1 MTGLEA
7 GPLTEEHRAA
17 MLELGTSTLF
27 EAGRATN
34 AVEALDPQIRPVWSG
49 ARICGPAYPVT
60 CTPGD
65 NFAVHRGLE
74 RCPAGWVL
82 VAAGGGAI
90 VGYWGEILTVAAQER
105 GVAGFVVDGGARDI
119 DALQDRGFP
128 VFARGV
134 GMRGA
139 TKTAPGRVGRPAVVG
154 GATVA
159 VGDIVVADT
168 DGVAIIAQD
177 GIAEVLA
184 AARSRQVA
192 EQEMVRQLKAGVSTM
207 DLFRL
212 REFDPDRWGD
222 RPRA

>member
-1 MTGLEA
+1 MTDSMA
-7 GPLTEEHRAA
+7 GPLAEEQRAA
-17 MLELGTSTLF
+17 LLELGTSTLF

-34 AVEALDPQIRPVWSG
+34 AVEAMDPQIRPVWSG
-49 ARICGPAYPVT
+49 ARTCGPAYPVT

-82 VAAGGGAI
+82 VAAGGGAV
-90 VGYWGEILTVAAQER
+90 VGYWGEILTVAAQLR
-105 GVAGFVVDGGARDI
+105 GVAGFVVDGGARDV
-119 DALQDRGFP
+119 DALQGRGFP
-128 VFARGV
+128 VFARGI

-159 VGDIVVADT
+159 PGDIVVADT
-168 DGVAIIAQD
+168 DGVAVIAAD
-177 GIAEVLA
+177 RIVEVLA
-184 AARSRQVA
+184 AARSRQAA
-192 EQEMVRQLKAGVSTM
+192 EEEMVRQLNAGVSTM

-212 REFDPDRWGD
+212 RELDPDRWGD